1 MNLDIWKIGKAYAQQ
16 LIPCSDGTMADPTI
30 GCVTAPT
37 SVASPETGIAEMIL
51 QTAGV
56 LMSVAAVVSLMLLMY
71 GGITYTLATGD
82 DEKIRKS
89 KRIMMWSI
97 VGFAVSL
104 AARALAQFTLGI
116 VT

>member
-1 MNLDIWKIGKAYAQQ
+1 MNTQ

-30 GCVTAPT
+30 GCVTAP
-37 SVASPETGIAEMIL
+37 ASSTVNPETGIAEMIL

-56 LMSVAAVVSLMLLMY
+56 LMSFAAAVSVIMLIY
-71 GGITYTLATGD
+71 GGITYAMAAGD

-89 KRIMMWSI
+89 KRIMLWSI
-97 VGFAVSL
+97 VGLAVSL
-104 AARALAQFTLGI
+104 TARAVAQFTLGI